1 MSLSVCPIVRS
12 FEKAPG
18 SFSGP
23 HHVIPDT
30 VVVLL
35 LFTLLPQWRTH
46 ASIHYGELR
55 TIFCFASFAVRPM
68 CRGNLYAL
76 ETEERL
82 LALNS
87 QEITN

>member
-46 ASIHYGELR
+46 ASIHYGEVTHNILFC
-55 TIFCFASFAVRPM
+55 IFW
-68 CRGNLYAL
+68 CRGNLYVL
-76 ETEERL
+76 KTEERL